1 MDYGE
6 IEQYAHQEGEELEL
20 AVVGEDTYLE
30 KMVDRIKDHHI
41 LKKDP
46 TKKHENKLNLA
57 LDRMRKLKV
66 KGKTKDGL
74 IIERTKLAKYKTE
87 GAIAPQLRC

>member
-46 TKKHENKLNLA
+46 TK
-57 LDRMRKLKV
+57 
-66 KGKTKDGL
+66 
-74 IIERTKLAKYKTE
+74 
-87 GAIAPQLRC
+87 